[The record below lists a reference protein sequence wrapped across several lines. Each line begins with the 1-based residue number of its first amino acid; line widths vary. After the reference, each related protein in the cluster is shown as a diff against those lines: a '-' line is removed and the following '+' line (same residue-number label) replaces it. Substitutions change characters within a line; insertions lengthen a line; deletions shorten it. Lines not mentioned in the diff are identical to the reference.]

1 MKKLRIRYYS
11 LKATLI
17 LSFLTVMGFAA
28 CDGED
33 VQPEYGVPA
42 VREKTAKDNQQG
54 KDTIVKVAEI
64 KTEDNIGK

>member
-17 LSFLTVMGFAA
+17 LSFLTFMGFAA

-42 VREKTAKDNQQG
+42 VREKTSKDNQQG
-54 KDTIVKVAEI
+54 KDTIAKIMEI
-64 KTEDNIGK
+64 KTEDKTGK